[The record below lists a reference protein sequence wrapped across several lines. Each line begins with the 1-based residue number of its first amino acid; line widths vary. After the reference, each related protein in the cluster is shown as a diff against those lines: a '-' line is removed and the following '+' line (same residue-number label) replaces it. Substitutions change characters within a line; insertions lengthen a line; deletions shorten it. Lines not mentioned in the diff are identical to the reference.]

1 MRLKKALQKR
11 GAFEMSETK
20 YLSRGID
27 HLGDLG
33 AKLRD
38 LQGFSTLAHEL
49 IQNADDARNATSI
62 SFDVCDHALIVDNDG
77 VFSDCQHVDENK
89 ECPWK
94 TDSAIEHRCDFHR
107 FRNIASGDK
116 RREADT
122 TGAFGIGFIAVYQI
136 TDTPELISGGRHWIL
151 HEDEPEDQ
159 RIKVCSG
166 CSKCKAPDLPGTRF
180 ILPWAT
186 NPNSTMRQGLQAE
199 AVSPDAPKKFVDE
212 IEHTLSVAMLFLK
225 RIKKIEVKL
234 NGQIRHAFERE
245 KENDT
250 LILSDGDT
258 ANDRI
263 WKIIEGDFSKAAENL
278 RAAHPNKIEEKK
290 SSKVTIAI
298 ANDDQPSGLICAY
311 LPTQQDTKLPFH
323 INADFFTTMDRK
335 RIHLSD
341 GFQSAWNRAA
351 FKAAAEALANSVET
365 LTLYLGHKRFWNF
378 LSALKQVADAEQ
390 TAYAEFWKAVTPKL
404 NTTRIVYTTKN
415 EWIKSDDAALLSQKE
430 ESAAIPVMEEM
441 GLNIVNED
449 LRPYQSLLIS
459 KAIGVLPLSV
469 SHLCDVLTHDG
480 LIEPTEATKLPV
492 YLSNKTL
499 REALWVQVSLLLER
513 QQRTQKAKEE
523 DENKLKQMAL
533 APALDGSLWPFRKI
547 YNSDKE
553 TISLFQTCG
562 TAIPFLKDDP
572 AFSSLSYLCAKFN
585 AEAAIQILL
594 DVDKQ
599 KLEQT
604 WQSGTLI
611 LSNLFGWFE
620 NNKKEILEFP
630 RFKQDFAKIP
640 IFPSSGKL
648 HKMNELVLPGDFI
661 DELQLTEIVDL
672 SVLGGRREFLKDVGM
687 QVLDFRN
694 YVLTRIPLAL
704 KDENVSADKK
714 RALISLLVKRLGEIK
729 DDQDIRNAL
738 KETPL
743 IECTDG
749 KYRKAEECYF
759 QNENII
765 SCLAND
771 VHFTAP
777 KGEQKSAMYDLYSWL
792 GVAETPRPADLMER
806 TRQLTKFYYSEEN
819 ARAIEKIFTYLGGV
833 ITKQIPDTL
842 EELCRIAWLPARGK
856 KDRWYKPNEV
866 YAIYQAY
873 LFESQAL
880 FLDIPDNIQRKESS
894 EFIRLI
900 GIKVT
905 PSVDLVVK
913 HILYCSEKIYPVNK
927 EVYNFLNNNYENP
940 SLNLL
945 QKKKCLYFDNNYLA
959 PNQVFWGEHPF
970 GRFRRRLNEELR
982 SYNNFMQKVGV
993 RDAPTSEDAFQVIHE
1008 ISDEFGSANLRLDD
1022 EAHAVMM
1029 VCWRMIESAFEKEE
1043 LSENELENLH
1053 NVKCIVNAERLLN
1066 PPDWMFFEN
1075 RAGLAAKFDDFLKGN
1090 VIARPVG
1097 AAQAMAAAGVRTL
1110 GSAVEIR
1117 LLECDNPSDELGMSL
1132 RILQRKNQIGRVL
1145 SSQMTGPGALSALN
1159 RLDSL
1164 QCKSVSSLKIS
1175 YHLNIFN
1182 RELESKQ
1189 ETVPALYQIETANLF
1204 FTKKDGHVSS
1214 WPAIARE
1221 LAIALS
1227 PDEDP
1232 GKIAA
1237 GIKEVLSA
1245 ESIETATSTLDELGF
1260 AGLDTSVSAVPV
1272 SGQSVT
1278 TLGDNAPVVGIPAP
1292 DISLPPSEAS
1302 PMTPQ
1307 DALNSILG
1315 GNTPPPTKPVAGLES
1330 EPTPPGGSPGG
1341 GAHKGAGKK
1350 QSRPVLRSYVP
1361 APGSAEEDDKDEK
1374 EADKPGRDPVD
1385 VAGVQRVLE
1394 YESNSGRKPKEMP
1407 HNNPGYDIES
1417 RDQNDK
1423 LVRYIEVKSFSGP
1436 WNLTYA
1442 VLSKDQFGHGLK
1454 NGDLFWLYVVEYA
1467 EKDEFKMYR
1476 IQNPSLKANH
1486 FMFDDGWRSF
1496 AEDTEHGNIQND
1508 EDSKS
1513 DEN

>member
-1 MRLKKALQKR
+1 
-11 GAFEMSETK
+11 MSETK

-38 LQGFSTLAHEL
+38 LQGFATLAHEL
-49 IQNADDARNATSI
+49 IQNADDVPKAASI
-62 SFDVCDHALIVDNDG
+62 SFDVCDYALIVDNDG
-77 VFSDCQHVDENK
+77 VFSDCQQVNENK

-159 RIKVCSG
+159 RIEVCSG

-186 NPNSTMRQGLQAE
+186 NPNSAMRQGLQAE
-199 AVSPDAPKKFVDE
+199 AVSPDAPKKFVEE

-225 RIKKIEVKL
+225 RIKKIEVKM

-250 LILSDGDT
+250 LILTDGDT

-263 WKIIEGDFSKAAENL
+263 WKIIEGDFSKAAETL
-278 RAAHPNKIEEKK
+278 RTAHPNKIEEKK
-290 SSKVTIAI
+290 SSRVTIAI
-298 ANDDQPSGLICAY
+298 PNDDHPSGLICAY

-378 LSALKQVADAEQ
+378 LSALKQVADAERGE

-430 ESAAIPVMEEM
+430 ESAAIPVMEAM

-523 DENKLKQMAL
+523 DENKLKQIAL

-640 IFPSSGKL
+640 IFPSSDKL

-743 IECTDG
+743 IECSDR

-771 VHFTAP
+771 VHYTAP

-842 EELCRIAWLPARGK
+842 EELCRIAWLPAKGK
-856 KDRWYKPNEV
+856 KDRWYRPDEL
-866 YAIYQAY
+866 YAGYQAY
-873 LFESQAL
+873 LFETQAL
-880 FLDIPDNIQRKESS
+880 FLDIPANIQRGSS
-894 EFIRLI
+894 EFLDAIGVKAKAPINLI
-900 GIKVT
+900 
-905 PSVDLVVK
+905 VK
-913 HILYCSEKIYPVNK
+913 HLLYCCEKDLPVHQDS
-927 EVYNFLNNNYENP
+927 YRFLNDNADDV

-945 QKKKCLYFDNNYLA
+945 KDKKCLYLDNKYLA

-970 GRFRRRLNEELR
+970 GRFRKRLSEELR
-982 SYNNFMQKVGV
+982 SYNNFMQKIGV
-993 RDAPTSEDAFQVIHE
+993 RDAPNNEDALKVLNE
-1008 ISDEFGSANLRLDD
+1008 ISKEFGNTNLPLDD
-1022 EAHAVMM
+1022 EAYAVLM
-1029 VCWRMIESAFEKEE
+1029 VCWRMLEKAYEE
-1043 LSENELENLH
+1043 EILPLSQLEALCK
-1053 NVKCIVNAERLLN
+1053 VKCISNADKILN
-1066 PPDWMFFEN
+1066 PPQWMFFEN

-1090 VIARPVG
+1090 VISRPVG

-1117 LLECDNPSDELGMSL
+1117 LLECDNPSDELVMSN

-1175 YHLNIFN
+1175 YHLSAFN
-1182 RELESKQ
+1182 RNLASDP
-1189 ETVPALYQIETANLF
+1189 ETVPALYQSDTDSLLF
-1204 FTKKDGHVSS
+1204 TRKDGYVLS
-1214 WPAIARE
+1214 WPAVARE
-1221 LAIALS
+1221 LAIALL

-1232 GKIAA
+1232 GRIAA

-1245 ESIETATSTLDELGF
+1245 ESVETATASLNELGF
-1260 AGLDTSVSAVPV
+1260 AGLDTSISVPERGK
-1272 SGQSVT
+1272 SITG
-1278 TLGDNAPVVGIPAP
+1278 LGDDTPIENIQPYQGEESAPIN
-1292 DISLPPSEAS
+1292 ETS
-1302 PMTPQ
+1302 PMTTG
-1307 DALNSILG
+1307 DALNAILG
-1315 GNTPPPTKPVAGLES
+1315 ENTPPPTKPLAGLES
-1330 EPTPPGGSPGG
+1330 EPTPRGGSAGG
-1341 GAHKGAGKK
+1341 GTYIGTGKK
-1350 QSRPVLRSYVP
+1350 QSRPVLRSYVS
-1361 APGSAEEDDKDEK
+1361 APGSAEEGDKGEK
-1374 EADKPGRDPVD
+1374 DADKPGRDPVD
-1385 VAGVQRVLE
+1385 VAGVQRVLG
-1394 YESNSGRKPKEMP
+1394 YESSSGRKPKEMP

-1417 RDQNDK
+1417 YDENGK
-1423 LVRYIEVKSFSGP
+1423 IVRYIEVKSFSGP

-1442 VLSKDQFGHGLK
+1442 VLSKDQFGFGYK
-1454 NGDLFWLYVVEYA
+1454 DTDLFWLYVVEYA
-1467 EKDEFKMYR
+1467 ESDEYKLYR
-1476 IQNPSLKANH
+1476 IQNPTLKANH
-1486 FMFDDGWRSF
+1486 FMFDDGWRRF
-1496 AEDTEHGNIQND
+1496 AEDTEQGNIQKD
-1508 EDSKS
+1508 EDNKP
-1513 DEN
+1513 DED

>member
-1 MRLKKALQKR
+1 
-11 GAFEMSETK
+11 MSETK

-49 IQNADDARNATSI
+49 IQNADDVPKATSI
-62 SFDVCDHALIVDNDG
+62 SFDVCNHALIVDNDG
-77 VFSDCQHVDENK
+77 VFSDCQQVNEKK

-159 RIKVCSG
+159 RIEVCSG
-166 CSKCKAPDLPGTRF
+166 CPKCKAPDLPGTRF

-199 AVSPDAPKKFVDE
+199 AVSLDAPKKFVEE

-234 NGQIRHAFERE
+234 NGQIRHSFERE

-263 WKIIEGDFSKAAENL
+263 WKIIEGDFLKAAENL
-278 RAAHPNKIEEKK
+278 REAHPNKIEEKK

-298 ANDDQPSGLICAY
+298 PNDDQPSGLICAY

-341 GFQSAWNRAA
+341 GFQSAWNREA

-365 LTLYLGHKRFWNF
+365 LTRYLGHKRFWNF
-378 LSALKQVADAEQ
+378 LSVIKQVADAERGES
-390 TAYAEFWKAVTPKL
+390 AYAEFWKAVTPKL
-404 NTTRIVYTTKN
+404 NTIRIVYTTKN

-430 ESAAIPVMEEM
+430 ESAAIPVMEAM

-480 LIEPTEATKLPV
+480 LVEPTAAKKIPV
-492 YLSNKTL
+492 YLSDKSL
-499 REALWVQVSLLLER
+499 REALWSQISLLLTR
-513 QQRTQKAKEE
+513 QQHTQKAKEE
-523 DENKLKQMAL
+523 DEKKLKQMAL

-547 YNSDKE
+547 YSTDKE
-553 TISLFQTCG
+553 TMSLFQSCG
-562 TAIPFLKDDP
+562 TSIPFLKDDP

-585 AEAAIQILL
+585 AEAAIQTLL
-594 DVDKQ
+594 DMNKQ
-599 KLEQT
+599 KLEQS

-620 NNKKEILEFP
+620 NNKREILEFP
-630 RFKQDFAKIP
+630 RFKQDFARIP
-640 IFPSSGKL
+640 IFPSSGTL

-661 DELQLTEIVDL
+661 DELKLTEIVDL
-672 SVLGGRREFLKDVGM
+672 SVLGGRREFLQDVGM

-704 KDENVSADKK
+704 KDEKVSADKK

-729 DDQDIRNAL
+729 DDQYIRNAL
-738 KETPL
+738 KDTSL

-759 QNENII
+759 KSALVINCLTDDIHFVAHLQN
-765 SCLAND
+765 D
-771 VHFTAP
+771 
-777 KGEQKSAMYDLYSWL
+777 QKSAIHDLYEWL
-792 GVAETPRPADLMER
+792 GVSSEPRNVDLIER
-806 TRQLTKFYYSEEN
+806 IMKISRLPYSIKSIQ
-819 ARAIEKIFTYLGGV
+819 AIEKIFAFIGSKYN
-833 ITKQIPDTL
+833 K
-842 EELCRIAWLPARGK
+842 ELPSNLDGLRKFTWLPAKGK
-856 KDRWYKPNEV
+856 KERWYSPDEL
-866 YAIYQAY
+866 YAGYQAY
-873 LFESQAL
+873 LFETQAL
-880 FLDIPDNIQRKESS
+880 FLDIPANIQRGSS
-894 EFIRLI
+894 EFLDLI
-900 GIKVT
+900 GVKAT
-905 PSVDLVVK
+905 PPINLIVK
-913 HILYCSEKIYPVNK
+913 HLLYCCENGLPVHQD
-927 EVYNFLNNNYENP
+927 VYRILNDKYEDP

-945 QKKKCLYFDNNYLA
+945 RGKKCLYLSNSYLA

-970 GRFRRRLNEELR
+970 GRFRRRLSEELR
-982 SYNNFMQKVGV
+982 SYNNFMQKIGV
-993 RDAPTSEDAFQVIHE
+993 CDAPNNEDALKVLHD
-1008 ISDEFGSANLRLDD
+1008 ISDEFGRANLRLDE

-1029 VCWRMIESAFEKEE
+1029 ICWRMLESAFEKEA
-1043 LSENELENLH
+1043 LSEKELEKLH
-1053 NVKCIVNAERLLN
+1053 NVKCIVNADRLLN

-1075 RAGLAAKFDDFLKGN
+1075 RAGLAAKFGDYLKGN

-1097 AAQAMAAAGVRTL
+1097 AAQAMAAAGMRTL

-1117 LLECDNPSDELGMSL
+1117 LLECDNPSNELEMSL

-1145 SSQMTGPGALSALN
+1145 SSQMSGPGALSALS
-1159 RLDSL
+1159 RLDTL

-1175 YHLNIFN
+1175 YHLSIFN
-1182 RELESKQ
+1182 RELESEQ
-1189 ETVPALYQIETANLF
+1189 ETVPALYQSETDNLF
-1204 FTKKDGHVSS
+1204 FTKKDGKVSS

-1221 LAIALS
+1221 LAIALC

-1245 ESIETATSTLDELGF
+1245 ESIETATATLDELGF
-1260 AGLDTSVSAVPV
+1260 AGLDTRISVAEGGKSIT
-1272 SGQSVT
+1272 G
-1278 TLGDNAPVVGIPAP
+1278 LGDVTPIENIQPHPGEESTPTN
-1292 DISLPPSEAS
+1292 EAV

-1315 GNTPPPTKPVAGLES
+1315 GDTPPPTKPVAGLET
-1330 EPTPPGGSPGG
+1330 EPTQPGGSAGG
-1341 GAHKGAGKK
+1341 GTHKGTGEKK
-1350 QSRPVLRSYVP
+1350 SRPVLRSYVP
-1361 APGSAEEDDKDEK
+1361 SPDTSDTSKGIDYGSDKE
-1374 EADKPGRDPVD
+1374 RDAVD
-1385 VAGVQRVLE
+1385 MAGIKRVIE
-1394 YESNSGRKPKEMP
+1394 HEINRGRKPKEMP

-1417 RDQNDK
+1417 CDQNDN

-1454 NGDLFWLYVVEYA
+1454 KGDLFWLYVVEYA

-1476 IQNPSLKANH
+1476 IQNPALKANH
-1486 FMFDDGWRSF
+1486 FMFDDGWRSL
-1496 AEDTEHGNIQND
+1496 AEVTEQGNAQKGENN
-1508 EDSKS
+1508 KS